1 MSVIID
7 VKYQTQLELMQ
18 QNKNYK
24 LPGQL
29 PKLHI
34 NHPGGGNEANIISN
48 TEHQQTRRL
57 DK

>member
-48 TEHQQTRRL
+48 TEQPANKKIR
-57 DK
+57 